1 MEAADVKKVNDGAGT
16 PDPIAQPV
24 HNNASAVAQDS
35 SYAICTE
42 EELIQTFAKPGERVL
57 YWGSGSPQGTET
69 CPPNSTLAPWR
80 VLIALEE
87 KNIEYRSVCASFSSG
102 VLKSPA
108 FRQLNPRMRVPVYVD
123 GTAGVI
129 LYECDAILAFLERF
143 YPNPLMP
150 TDPKSFAIA
159 ETRLHEANEVLSTVG
174 EMVVYLRRA
183 QSNAK
188 KNIKTNMDML
198 HAKWNVLETEL
209 KLWEMYLDGRQYLV
223 GNDAFLCDVVVFT
236 NVAYAVRCGLQ
247 LDGLYPRL
255 AMWYL
260 RMCSRPSVEKTW
272 PPHWKTT
279 IGFTVLARCHFCI
292 CQGECVC
299 SCSPSSS

>member
-1 MEAADVKKVNDGAGT
+1 MEAAEARKTVDDNDAAAIEDAT
-16 PDPIAQPV
+16 EPV
-24 HNNASAVAQDS
+24 HSNPGAASQDS
-35 SYAICTE
+35 AYAICTE
-42 EELIQTFAKPGERVL
+42 EELIRTFAKPGDRVL
-57 YWGSGSPQGTET
+57 YWGSGSPQ
-69 CPPNSTLAPWR
+69 
-80 VLIALEE
+80 EE
-87 KNIEYRSVCASFSSG
+87 KQIEYRSVCASFSSG

-108 FRQLNPRMRVPVYVD
+108 FRQLNPRMRVPVFVD
-123 GTAGVI
+123 GTFGVI
-129 LYECDAILAFLERF
+129 LYECDAILAFLEKF

-150 TDPKSFAIA
+150 TDPKAFAVA

-188 KNIKTNMDML
+188 KNIKTNMDVL
-198 HAKWNVLETEL
+198 HVKWNVLETEL

-223 GNDAFLCDVVVFT
+223 GNDVYLCDIVVFT

-260 RMCSRPSVEKTW
+260 RMCSRPSVEKT
-272 PPHWKTT
+272 
-279 IGFTVLARCHFCI
+279 
-292 CQGECVC
+292 
-299 SCSPSSS
+299 